1 MMKTLLSVI
10 FIVILG
16 YGVLLGYVYFFQ
28 ARLIYFPN
36 IGIGFGRAVPSDIGL
51 DYEDVV
57 FKTTDG
63 VQLHGWYVS
72 ADQARGVILFFH
84 GNAGNISHR
93 LDSIEFF
100 HRLGFSVFIIDYRGY
115 GRSEGKTDEQ
125 GTYRDAEAAWRQLI
139 ENRGID
145 PGKIVIFGRSLG
157 ASIAAW
163 LASRTS
169 PAALILES
177 AFTSAPNL
185 GRHHYWFLPVHT
197 LARIHY
203 DTESYIESVSAPT
216 LVVHSADDEIVPFA
230 HGRKLFS
237 VASEPKAFVKLQGG
251 HNDGFFVSRAHYTEA
266 LGEFLDVH
274 VPGSGL

>member
-1 MMKTLLSVI
+1 MKTLLSVI
-10 FIVILG
+10 FIVMLG

-36 IGIGFGRAVPSDIGL
+36 IGIGFGMPVPSDIGL

-57 FKTTDG
+57 FETTDG
-63 VQLHGWYVS
+63 LQLHGWYIS
-72 ADQARGVILFFH
+72 ADQARGVVLFFH

-125 GTYRDAEAAWRQLI
+125 GTYRDAEAAWRYLV
-139 ENRGID
+139 EDRGID

-185 GRHHYWFLPVHT
+185 GRHHYWFLPVRA

-203 DTESYIESVSAPT
+203 DTQSYVERISVPT
-216 LVVHSADDEIVPFA
+216 LIVHSADDEIVPFA

-237 VASEPKAFVKLQGG
+237 VASEPKAFVELQGG
-251 HNDGFFVSRAHYTEA
+251 HNDGFLVSRARYTEA

-274 VPGSGL
+274 VRGSGL

>member
-1 MMKTLLSVI
+1 MKTLLSVI
-10 FIVILG
+10 FVVMLG

-36 IGIGFGRAVPSDIGL
+36 IGIGFGMPVPSDIGL

-57 FKTTDG
+57 FETTDG
-63 VQLHGWYVS
+63 LQLHGWYVS
-72 ADQARGVILFFH
+72 ADQARGVVLFFH

-125 GTYRDAEAAWRQLI
+125 GTYRDAEAAWRHLV
-139 ENRGID
+139 EDRGID

-185 GRHHYWFLPVHT
+185 GRHHYWFLPVRA

-203 DTESYIESVSAPT
+203 DTQSYVERISVPT
-216 LVVHSADDEIVPFA
+216 LIVHSADDEIVPFS

-237 VASEPKAFVKLQGG
+237 VASEPKAFVELQGG
-251 HNDGFFVSRAHYTEA
+251 HNDGFLVSRAHYTEA

-274 VPGSGL
+274 VRGSGL